1 MTPIYHS
8 NIEIKAR
15 ASRPIEELAHVCDKN
30 GLRKEFCARQVDTY
44 LNCPS
49 GLLKIR
55 TGQGPNPIIVHYS
68 RTGTAAQLTSHW
80 AAAVYQDCL
89 TGELKEGVIA
99 SSLADVLVA
108 ALGVTSRVT
117 KVRERWS
124 NARVLV
130 NLDRVEGL
138 GQFVEIEILADRC
151 SSSAEAEVLAGQ
163 WRSKL
168 LVADKDLVGVSYS
181 LLQQPP

>member
-1 MTPIYHS
+1 
-8 NIEIKAR
+8 
-15 ASRPIEELAHVCDKN
+15 
-30 GLRKEFCARQVDTY
+30 
-44 LNCPS
+44 
-49 GLLKIR
+49 
-55 TGQGPNPIIVHYS
+55 
-68 RTGTAAQLTSHW
+68 
-80 AAAVYQDCL
+80 L